1 MQENP
6 QSGSP
11 TMGAA
16 EGLTDEGALSPKD
29 TNQHPGQRFA
39 PRSCRP
45 VGYW

>member
-6 QSGSP
+6 QSASW

-29 TNQHPGQRFA
+29 ANQDPG
-39 PRSCRP
+39 
-45 VGYW
+45 